1 MGCAVQCRKAAPAW
15 CLHGGAVLLHGAAS
29 PSRGY
34 RIVFGM
40 GVCRAGS
47 RVLNEVFWFPL
58 VRLEGNE
65 KETQAGL
72 CAAPRAAAASVRNTS
87 GIWWESPPVKLQV
100 SHTNWRLVKV

>member
-1 MGCAVQCRKAAPAW
+1 MQESSTGLVSAWRSCTAPW
-15 CLHGGAVLLHGAAS
+15 GSL
-29 PSRGY
+29 PFPGY